1 MKNNNSNNNAQIVK
15 INNYRYAAI
24 KPFKTKFVKLEKL
37 LKFFSRIELR

>member
-24 KPFKTKFVKLEKL
+24 KPFKTKFVKLD
-37 LKFFSRIELR
+37 KF